1 MRTAWPA
8 LRHAHSRAA
17 PRRTEPNRPLA
28 EATMTTFQTTTT
40 TSTVTATMAG
50 AVPALNGLPGTNG
63 PATDADLG
71 PVTYRPGA
79 IPGTADLVFYA
90 VISVHGRL
98 TIVAAAPADAPVHT
112 LHRRTS
118 TGQLRC
124 CPLAAGIAAWAT
136 AEVKADNPAG
146 AQVADQLTD
155 SLDAGYR
162 QFAGPV
168 VFTGTDPG
176 NARPVGLTVAQV
188 LLLRALHARSRH
200 ARAPRAVGR

>member
-1 MRTAWPA
+1 MTTNTAG
-8 LRHAHSRAA
+8 
-17 PRRTEPNRPLA
+17 
-28 EATMTTFQTTTT
+28 TMTINT
-40 TSTVTATMAG
+40 AG
-50 AVPALNGLPGTNG
+50 AVPASNSLPGTNG

-124 CPLAAGIAAWAT
+124 CPLAEGIAAWAT

-146 AQVADQLTD
+146 AQVAYQLTD

-168 VFTGTDPG
+168 VFTGTDG
-176 NARPVGLTVAQV
+176 SARPVGLTVAQV
-188 LLLRALHARSRH
+188 LLLRALHARSLH
-200 ARAPRAVGR
+200 ARAPRVVGR